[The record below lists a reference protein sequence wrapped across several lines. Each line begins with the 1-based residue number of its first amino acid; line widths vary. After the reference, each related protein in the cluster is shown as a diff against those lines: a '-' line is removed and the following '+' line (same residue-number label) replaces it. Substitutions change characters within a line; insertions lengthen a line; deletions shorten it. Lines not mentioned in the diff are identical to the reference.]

1 MYELIRWLKSE
12 GINVYLVDMNK
23 KGMCI
28 VNENTILISSKL
40 SEEEQIKVTRH
51 ELKHFDHKDFF
62 ELYKQFV
69 YRSKFEYEANS
80 YVIDSFIEENEN
92 QFNYSMLMEEFS
104 IGIGYDTRYQ
114 NIRSLQ

>member
-1 MYELIRWLKSE
+1 MYELIRWLNSE
-12 GINVYLVDMNK
+12 GINVYLVDMDK

-40 SEEEQIKVTRH
+40 SEAEQIKVTRH

-69 YRSKFEYEANS
+69 YRSKFEYEADS
-80 YVIDSFIEENEN
+80 YVIDSFIEENDN
-92 QFNYSMLMEEFS
+92 QFNYSMLMDEFS

-114 NIRSLQ
+114 SIRSLQ